1 MMARVPF
8 SFEFLNF
15 FYDHLANEF
24 LFMCCMWF
32 VCLCVHEHTC
42 NSHFV
47 FTSFQSMVA
56 GPPGQSG
63 LCVIAA
69 VDEDIRSA
77 QGPAPTQHHSMV
89 VPSVRGRVCR
99 K

>member
-1 MMARVPF
+1 MIPQVSS
-8 SFEFLNF
+8 SFEIFDF
-15 FYDHLANEF
+15 FYVHLADEF
-24 LFMCCMWF
+24 LFTCGVWF
-32 VCLCVHEHTC
+32 VCLHVREHTC

-63 LCVIAA
+63 LCAIAA
-69 VDEDIRSA
+69 VDEDIRNA

-89 VPSVRGRVCR
+89 VPSVKGRVCR